1 MSFDKQIKFS
11 GSQLRAIGI
20 QDEAQALKNLELL
33 STKLGAEGF
42 AALAPELFV
51 CLSKAADPDMALNN
65 LDRFVDNLADVR
77 SFVPLCRTKR
87 DVLRQLITVL
97 GASRFFSTFL
107 TATADDCLE
116 RFADA
121 GYLAHTADKTI
132 LSKRLAVMIDEA
144 GDQKSFYRALR
155 VFRKQEMLRIGLRDL
170 LAKADLQGTVTE
182 LSDLAEICLRK
193 AYGWA
198 DGELRRRYGM
208 PTVEDQDGTSTPA
221 GFAVIAMGKLG
232 GCELNFSSDVDLMYV
247 YTSDGDS
254 VGITQSSGAV
264 TNRITNHQYFIKLAE
279 KMSSAIGE
287 KTEDGFVFRV
297 DLRLRPEG
305 QRGPLAQSL
314 NGYEIYYESW
324 GQTWERSALVK
335 ARHVAGDEKTGRD
348 FMARITPFVYRKYLD
363 YGAIAEIRD
372 IKQKINRDVER
383 KGKTYRDVKL
393 GYGGIREI
401 EFVIQALQ
409 LIYGGRDRSLREKT
423 TLKALHA
430 LSQKGLITYQEH
442 ERLSKA
448 YVFLR
453 TIEHR
458 IQILD
463 DLQTQIMPS
472 DAWGLRTLA
481 RRAGYLEPGREV
493 ELLIRDYTEHTQ
505 NVRRIYDE
513 LFAFTGDDAAR
524 SAPAGDYGRLLD
536 SDTTEQE
543 ATTMLERFGFRDPG
557 KAYRNLIL
565 LREGP
570 AFVHQTPRSHKL
582 LYEIFPQLFNA
593 IISSADADMALNH
606 LESFLAAQGSWEAFQ
621 SLVKIDVSAVKVL
634 IAIFAGS
641 HYLSRLLV
649 SRPFYLQNMLETR
662 KYAGCGTLMKY
673 SSELSEALDRVTG
686 ISEKL
691 DALRRFKHLEELRI
705 GMADLLSGAKFTVVS
720 HDLSKLAEACLSAA
734 LKLAAVETGRRYG
747 GNGSVDGL
755 AVIGAGKLGGR
766 ELTYGSDLDVLFVY
780 SENREAASM
789 AGLSKFEY
797 FNKAAEKT
805 IAYLTTMTREGF
817 VFRIDTRLRPT
828 GSKGPLVQSIEAFKN
843 YYAFQAETWEL
854 QALLRA
860 RFVAGDRAVGAAF
873 CSAIQELIYR
883 DVDRSALA
891 RDIFTMRKRM
901 QEEVGK
907 ENESHYN
914 IKQGIGGI
922 VDIEFLVQFFQL
934 FQGRRHLRIR
944 IPGTCN
950 TLRALKKEKL
960 LPDGEYILL
969 YRAYL
974 FMRQLESRMRIIS
987 NEATSMLSRDPQEL
1001 YPLARRMGYVEDS
1014 SPAGQKLLDDYESFR
1029 RQIRFIFD
1037 KVLQEK

>member
-1 MSFDKQIKFS
+1 
-11 GSQLRAIGI
+11 
-20 QDEAQALKNLELL
+20 
-33 STKLGAEGF
+33 
-42 AALAPELFV
+42 
-51 CLSKAADPDMALNN
+51 
-65 LDRFVDNLADVR
+65 
-77 SFVPLCRTKR
+77 
-87 DVLRQLITVL
+87 
-97 GASRFFSTFL
+97 
-107 TATADDCLE
+107 
-116 RFADA
+116 
-121 GYLAHTADKTI
+121 
-132 LSKRLAVMIDEA
+132 
-144 GDQKSFYRALR
+144 
-155 VFRKQEMLRIGLRDL
+155 
-170 LAKADLQGTVTE
+170 
-182 LSDLAEICLRK
+182 
-193 AYGWA
+193 
-198 DGELRRRYGM
+198 
-208 PTVEDQDGTSTPA
+208 
-221 GFAVIAMGKLG
+221 
-232 GCELNFSSDVDLMYV
+232 DVDLMYV

-423 TLKALHA
+423 TLEALHA

-505 NVRRIYDE
+505 NVRHIYDE

-606 LESFLAAQGSWEAFQ
+606 LESF
-621 SLVKIDVSAVKVL
+621 
-634 IAIFAGS
+634 
-641 HYLSRLLV
+641 
-649 SRPFYLQNMLETR
+649 
-662 KYAGCGTLMKY
+662 
-673 SSELSEALDRVTG
+673 
-686 ISEKL
+686 
-691 DALRRFKHLEELRI
+691 
-705 GMADLLSGAKFTVVS
+705 
-720 HDLSKLAEACLSAA
+720 
-734 LKLAAVETGRRYG
+734 
-747 GNGSVDGL
+747 
-755 AVIGAGKLGGR
+755 
-766 ELTYGSDLDVLFVY
+766 
-780 SENREAASM
+780 
-789 AGLSKFEY
+789 
-797 FNKAAEKT
+797 
-805 IAYLTTMTREGF
+805 
-817 VFRIDTRLRPT
+817 
-828 GSKGPLVQSIEAFKN
+828 
-843 YYAFQAETWEL
+843 
-854 QALLRA
+854 
-860 RFVAGDRAVGAAF
+860 
-873 CSAIQELIYR
+873 
-883 DVDRSALA
+883 
-891 RDIFTMRKRM
+891 
-901 QEEVGK
+901 
-907 ENESHYN
+907 
-914 IKQGIGGI
+914 
-922 VDIEFLVQFFQL
+922 
-934 FQGRRHLRIR
+934 
-944 IPGTCN
+944 
-950 TLRALKKEKL
+950 
-960 LPDGEYILL
+960 
-969 YRAYL
+969 
-974 FMRQLESRMRIIS
+974 
-987 NEATSMLSRDPQEL
+987 
-1001 YPLARRMGYVEDS
+1001 
-1014 SPAGQKLLDDYESFR
+1014 
-1029 RQIRFIFD
+1029 
-1037 KVLQEK
+1037 